1 MIISPIFYMGNKK
14 KLIKKGLVDLF
25 PKNIDTFYELFSG
38 SAIVS
43 MNTKANKYVLSDT
56 NDKLI
61 EMYQMFK
68 DYDSEHII
76 NHVDS
81 RINEY
86 GLPRERTKRCDYKG
100 DISNIEKYK
109 ANYFRFRKYYNEN
122 KKTLDMYTLMFFAF
136 SQQFRFNSKGDFN
149 MPFGND
155 CFTTNNKEYIRNGC
169 DFFINN
175 VEFYNKSFSNVN
187 IDCITN
193 NDFVYLDPPYL
204 NTTATYNENEGW
216 TMQDEETLYKFCEE
230 LNNKGIKFGI
240 SNVFSNKGI
249 TNDKLIKWCED
260 NNWNLYTF
268 DKMTYYACGKGN
280 ANTKEVYICNY

>member
-25 PKNIDTFYELFSG
+25 PKNIDSFYELFSG

-109 ANYFRFRKYYNEN
+109 ANLIILDLEN
-122 KKTLDMYTLMFFAF
+122 TIMK
-136 SQQFRFNSKGDFN
+136 
-149 MPFGND
+149 
-155 CFTTNNKEYIRNGC
+155 
-169 DFFINN
+169 
-175 VEFYNKSFSNVN
+175 
-187 IDCITN
+187 
-193 NDFVYLDPPYL
+193 
-204 NTTATYNENEGW
+204 
-216 TMQDEETLYKFCEE
+216 
-230 LNNKGIKFGI
+230 IKI
-240 SNVFSNKGI
+240 H
-249 TNDKLIKWCED
+249 
-260 NNWNLYTF
+260 
-268 DKMTYYACGKGN
+268 
-280 ANTKEVYICNY
+280 